1 MSGMST
7 ENKRKKTNADASQ
20 SSADTR
26 GVIGGVNYP
35 SKKDESLRIDGDMK
49 TIALPKTLKKLM
61 SDVGISLRKL
71 AKETGISQS
80 TLSGY
85 LSGSKKTYDPQHLG
99 TLADHFGVSVDYL
112 LFGKKAQF
120 NLKSMPSKKLF
131 SKIVRL
137 TIEDFESLDDIGEEK

>member
-1 MSGMST
+1 MSI
-7 ENKRKKTNADASQ
+7 ENKRKKSSADPSQ
-20 SSADTR
+20 SSADKH

-35 SKKDESLRIDGDMK
+35 SNKDESLRIDGVMK

-61 SDVGISLRKL
+61 SDQGISLRRL
-71 AKETGISQS
+71 AKETRISQS

-85 LSGSKKTYDPQHLG
+85 MNGSKKTYDPQHLG

-112 LFGKKAQF
+112 LFGKKANF
-120 NLKSMPSKKLF
+120 NLKSIPSKKLF

-137 TIEDFESLDDIGEEK
+137 TIEDFEDLDDDREEK

>member
-1 MSGMST
+1 MGV
-7 ENKRKKTNADASQ
+7 ENKRKKPNADSSQ
-20 SSADTR
+20 SSADEHN
-26 GVIGGVNYP
+26 VIGGVNYP
-35 SKKDESLRIDGDMK
+35 SNNNESLRIDGVMK

-61 SDVGISLRKL
+61 SDAGISLRKL
-71 AKETGISQS
+71 AKESGISQS

-99 TLADHFGVSVDYL
+99 TLADYFGVSVDYL
-112 LFGKKAQF
+112 LFGKKAHI

-137 TIEDFESLDDIGEEK
+137 TIEDFEDLVDDGEEK